1 MDSGGLRLLQ
11 KRGAMSILINRETS
25 IIVQGITGRAGEYYS
40 RLMYQ
45 FGMNIVA
52 GVSPNVGGSWV
63 LDGKVPVFDS
73 VANAVEIFPNVKAAI
88 LFVPAPQALD
98 ALYEAADAGC
108 FSVVVCVTKG
118 IPLHDVSKACR
129 YMDSK
134 GIRFIGPN
142 SPGIYNP
149 GNALLGVFPADCA
162 VPGNVGVI
170 TRSGTLGFA
179 VLETLKAAGIGV
191 STCIG
196 IGGDTLQGTTI
207 VDALA
212 LMDEDVYTKKIV
224 LIGGVGGLE
233 EERAASYAMF
243 SMATPVVGVLA
254 GRNFPKNRSFGTS
267 GAFIDGDIG
276 SVDKKELTFQQLG
289 LRCVSKLRDLPRVL
303 ETYS

>member
-1 MDSGGLRLLQ
+1 M
-11 KRGAMSILINRETS
+11 
-25 IIVQGITGRAGEYYS
+25 
-40 RLMYQ
+40 
-45 FGMNIVA
+45 
-52 GVSPNVGGSWV
+52 
-63 LDGKVPVFDS
+63 
-73 VANAVEIFPNVKAAI
+73 
-88 LFVPAPQALD
+88 
-98 ALYEAADAGC
+98 
-108 FSVVVCVTKG
+108 
-118 IPLHDVSKACR
+118 
-129 YMDSK
+129 
-134 GIRFIGPN
+134 
-142 SPGIYNP
+142 
-149 GNALLGVFPADCA
+149 
-162 VPGNVGVI
+162 
-170 TRSGTLGFA
+170 
-179 VLETLKAAGIGV
+179 
-191 STCIG
+191 
-196 IGGDTLQGTTI
+196 LQGTTI